1 MTVTVTAT
9 TTARLS
15 GSPDADPANWST
27 NWSASFGLGGRGL
40 IPGRGDD
47 ICGLAYYNLA
57 LTPSVGLTCD
67 AQWIDGVVRNDE
79 PAVVLGMRL
88 NIDF

>member
-1 MTVTVTAT
+1 LRRA
-9 TTARLS
+9 
-15 GSPDADPANWST
+15 
-27 NWSASFGLGGRGL
+27 
-40 IPGRGDD
+40 
-47 ICGLAYYNLA
+47 
-57 LTPSVGLTCD
+57 D